1 MVRKNAVKKKDATTK
16 DTGKSSNTKKD
27 KFAQLDSVVEDM
39 NKKYGANA
47 VMRGFPKVSLSD
59 SEDDWYSVQR
69 FSTSIPSLDIALGGG
84 LPIGRYIEIQGA
96 FSAWKSTITYNAV
109 REFQKKFGKVAYL
122 SDAEGTFTPTY
133 GMELELDENLFMYN
147 PSAGLEESLQMILDI
162 MDDPNVKLAIID
174 SIEAL
179 EPVKEYEKALE
190 DSQQMG
196 IKQRLLGEFFRKWQA
211 KNNKLRREG
220 EMPFTLIGINQLRD
234 KMSFMGGEFAPG
246 GRAKDFYQSICIRL
260 RKGDDIF
267 EGSGDSK
274 RNVGRTIKFKVAKN
288 KTFPE
293 GKSGEF
299 DMYGDSNNSAGIKK
313 GHCDYALS
321 IILEAIS
328 FGLIKRKGSYF
339 FLSDNPDDKF
349 QGKDKLISHIM
360 EHPDI
365 VDSITKQVLDQMR
378 KG

>member
-179 EPVKEYEKALE
+179 EPVKEYEKAL
-190 DSQQMG
+190 
-196 IKQRLLGEFFRKWQA
+196 
-211 KNNKLRREG
+211 
-220 EMPFTLIGINQLRD
+220 
-234 KMSFMGGEFAPG
+234 
-246 GRAKDFYQSICIRL
+246 
-260 RKGDDIF
+260 
-267 EGSGDSK
+267 
-274 RNVGRTIKFKVAKN
+274 
-288 KTFPE
+288 
-293 GKSGEF
+293 
-299 DMYGDSNNSAGIKK
+299 
-313 GHCDYALS
+313 
-321 IILEAIS
+321 
-328 FGLIKRKGSYF
+328 
-339 FLSDNPDDKF
+339 
-349 QGKDKLISHIM
+349 
-360 EHPDI
+360 
-365 VDSITKQVLDQMR
+365 
-378 KG
+378 